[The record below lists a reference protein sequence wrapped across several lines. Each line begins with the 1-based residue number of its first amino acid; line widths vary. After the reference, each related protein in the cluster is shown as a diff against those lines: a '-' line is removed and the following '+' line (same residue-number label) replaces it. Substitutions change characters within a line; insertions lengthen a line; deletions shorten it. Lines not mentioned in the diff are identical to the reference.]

1 MPERVLVI
9 EPEPRLRE
17 DICLHI
23 SLEGLACEGVE
34 DGRAALAL
42 ANADRFDAVI
52 VDNAPSIGGIPFC
65 ERLRGQLGD
74 RRSSILLLTPPS
86 READALSA
94 LERCVDDYMSIP
106 FGMRELVA
114 RVRALLRRSR
124 LTEAREPHLAQPPIV
139 RGSLV
144 IDPARRRV
152 RAGDVDLTLT
162 EQEFQLL
169 RVLAD
174 RAGCVFSRDALLA
187 CVWGNKTFVTLR
199 SVDALVKRVRR
210 RLHGTAGSPCLVTVR
225 RVGYKFQEGADDV
238 QKEEVCGGPT
248 VAGGNV
254 QEVA

>member
-9 EPEPRLRE
+9 EPEPRLRH

-23 SLEGLACEGVE
+23 SLEGLTCEGVD
-34 DGRAALAL
+34 DGRAALAR
-42 ANADRFDAVI
+42 AKADRFDAVI
-52 VDNAPSIGGIPFC
+52 VDNTPSIGGIRFC
-65 ERLRGQLGD
+65 EHLRGQLGD
-74 RRSSILLLTPPS
+74 RRASILLLAPPS
-86 READALSA
+86 RQADALSA
-94 LERCVDDYMSIP
+94 LERCVDDYLPIP

-124 LTEAREPHLAQPPIV
+124 LTEGHEPHLAEPPIV
-139 RGSLV
+139 RGSIV

-152 RAGDVDLTLT
+152 RVHDRDLTLT

-187 CVWGNKTFVTLR
+187 RVWGNRTFVTIR

-210 RLHGTAGSPCLVTVR
+210 RLHNTAAGSQCLVTVR
-225 RVGYKFQEGADDV
+225 GVGYKFDDALP
-238 QKEEVCGGPT
+238 GDW
-248 VAGGNV
+248 
-254 QEVA
+254 